1 MDYDQII
8 ALLSKHFEG
17 KTTRREELFLRN
29 LYFENKDLYSSLK
42 KYISLFLHFY
52 QAKREVFPKRIR
64 KKISNTYFAFAASL
78 LFLID
83 LFIGQSTYNFDKKD
97 IVHESAII
105 EEYDNSKTNIIYLS
119 ENLQ

>member
-1 MDYDQII
+1 MGYNQII
-8 ALLSKHFEG
+8 AQLNKHFEG
-17 KTTRREELFLRN
+17 KPPEKKNYFTKFL
-29 LYFENKDLYSSLK
+29 FENKDLISSLK
-42 KYISLFLHFY
+42 KYRSLFLQFN
-52 QAKREVFPKRIR
+52 QAKREVFPKRIK
-64 KKISNTYFAFAASL
+64 KKISNTHLAFAASL

>member
-8 ALLSKHFEG
+8 TLLSKHFEG

-42 KYISLFLHFY
+42 KYIFLFLYFY

-64 KKISNTYFAFAASL
+64 KKISTTYFAFAASL

-83 LFIGQSTYNFDKKD
+83 LFIGQSTNIFDKNG
-97 IVHESAII
+97 IEYQSVVI
-105 EEYDNSKTNIIYLS
+105 EEYDDSKNEYYIPI
-119 ENLQ
+119 